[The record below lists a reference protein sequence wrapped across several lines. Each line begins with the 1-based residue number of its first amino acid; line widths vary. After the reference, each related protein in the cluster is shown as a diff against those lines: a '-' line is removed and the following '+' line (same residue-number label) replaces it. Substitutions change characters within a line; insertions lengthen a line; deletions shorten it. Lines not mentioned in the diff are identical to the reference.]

1 MPTGTGAG
9 QVVPQIGFGTPNSNT
24 QQTTGMLM
32 TDYYDNRRV
41 SAVDGAAVVLF
52 VAPSIPYTVW
62 DVTMGVHGNCA
73 TVSTVTAGTYVLSW
87 ASMGGAQSATVAVAA
102 LAGAQNKN
110 AAASVT
116 IMPDAASTVTVQ
128 FAGSVFT
135 GTATIALA
143 TTASRVL

>member
-1 MPTGTGAG
+1 
-9 QVVPQIGFGTPNSNT
+9 
-24 QQTTGMLM
+24 M